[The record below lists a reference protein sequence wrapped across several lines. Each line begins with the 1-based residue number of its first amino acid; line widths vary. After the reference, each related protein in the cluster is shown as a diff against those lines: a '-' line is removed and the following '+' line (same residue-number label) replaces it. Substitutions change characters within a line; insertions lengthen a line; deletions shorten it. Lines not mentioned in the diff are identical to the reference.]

1 MIWERFHRQLNP
13 GRLQTQAP
21 WYSYHIGPSISMT
34 TQKPL
39 SPDPSGC
46 DSIASARQQNSVRP
60 QGLTRES
67 PGCRAAR
74 QDNIDAARST
84 SGGTYFAALNVY
96 SLLGNT
102 AMAAQ
107 PLIVGA
113 LVDLLGL
120 TARQAGFVSAAEM
133 GGFAVGMLTLLR
145 FVHRVQRRTLAL
157 LALSMIAAANAASLL
172 AGGFVEI
179 SILRFVNGFAAAVSY
194 SVFLTMA
201 AATIR
206 PERTFGTANA
216 VSIFCTGLLVF
227 AGPHIISHWKLT
239 GLFLGLATLALL
251 TAAALPMIPARTMRD
266 THAAASSVD
275 ADQPAGRKGGLAV
288 ILVLLMMFFL
298 YTGHAAVWSYQERI
312 GVYAALQ
319 PKQIGLLIGISL
331 MVWGLL
337 GSAIASVLALRIGRV
352 WPQVI
357 SLGISIVAAIA
368 LVFTHSS
375 LGFGVTSALVAL
387 SWFYGLPYQMGLLA
401 AYDPRGKAN
410 LAGSLMTTSG
420 AAAGPA
426 IAAVLL
432 GYGSYHIIGVL
443 AGICYFIALLLVLP
457 AALRLDRQ

>member
-1 MIWERFHRQLNP
+1 MLPDAHPSVDACPPPDMILERFHRQPNP

-46 DSIASARQQNSVRP
+46 DSIASARQQNSVRS

-179 SILRFVNGFAAAVSY
+179 SILRFVNGFASAASY

-201 AATIR
+201 SA
-206 PERTFGTANA
+206 
-216 VSIFCTGLLVF
+216 
-227 AGPHIISHWKLT
+227 
-239 GLFLGLATLALL
+239 
-251 TAAALPMIPARTMRD
+251 TMR
-266 THAAASSVD
+266 H
-275 ADQPAGRKGGLAV
+275 
-288 ILVLLMMFFL
+288 
-298 YTGHAAVWSYQERI
+298 ER
-312 GVYAALQ
+312 
-319 PKQIGLLIGISL
+319 
-331 MVWGLL
+331 
-337 GSAIASVLALRIGRV
+337 
-352 WPQVI
+352 
-357 SLGISIVAAIA
+357 
-368 LVFTHSS
+368 
-375 LGFGVTSALVAL
+375 
-387 SWFYGLPYQMGLLA
+387 
-401 AYDPRGKAN
+401 
-410 LAGSLMTTSG
+410 
-420 AAAGPA
+420 
-426 IAAVLL
+426 
-432 GYGSYHIIGVL
+432 
-443 AGICYFIALLLVLP
+443 
-457 AALRLDRQ
+457 